1 MIKILH
7 LLYLLLY
14 STCNRGAGGS
24 LKSCNALLQ
33 RVEDNDPRL
42 IELVI
47 LPMKTFGV
55 ADVERLSNA
64 IGEIILCDACFCCCF
79 MCLSYAAA

>member
-1 MIKILH
+1 M
-7 LLYLLLY
+7 Y
-14 STCNRGAGGS
+14 SAYNRGAGGS

-42 IELVI
+42 TELVI

-64 IGEIILCDACFCCCF
+64 IGEI
-79 MCLSYAAA
+79 M

>member
-14 STCNRGAGGS
+14 SINNRGAGGS

-64 IGEIILCDACFCCCF
+64 IGEII
-79 MCLSYAAA
+79 

>member
-1 MIKILH
+1 M
-7 LLYLLLY
+7 Y
-14 STCNRGAGGS
+14 STYNRGAGGS

-64 IGEIILCDACFCCCF
+64 IGEII
-79 MCLSYAAA
+79 

>member
-42 IELVI
+42 TELVI

-64 IGEIILCDACFCCCF
+64 IGEIIDV
-79 MCLSYAAA
+79 MCAFVVMCVFLYAAA